1 MLTMTFLIIEVV
13 AGLITQ
19 SLALLS
25 DAAHMFTDAAA
36 LAIALAAI
44 KIAKRPADDKR
55 TFGYQRFEI
64 LAALFN
70 ASMLFF
76 VAMYILYEA
85 YQRFTQPPEIQSI
98 GMLVVAS
105 IGLIINLI
113 SMKILMSSATESL
126 NMKGAYLEVLS
137 DALGS
142 VGVIIGAVIIYYTNW
157 YWVDT
162 IIAVAIGFWVLPRTW
177 ILLKQSINILLEG
190 VPEEGHIRQYLIED
204 KNYLDAVIGLPANIF
219 YGTSIPTCILVFK
232 KCREDTNNVLF
243 IDASNHFEK
252 AKNQNNLREEDIEKI
267 VSTYKSRTAE
277 DKYSYLATL
286 EEIKENDYNLNIP
299 RYVDTFEEEDVI
311 DLDRVSDDLKA
322 LENDMKTTNE
332 TIASFCRELNISTP
346 F

>member
-1 MLTMTFLIIEVV
+1 MSGHQGHDHSHAAVTEGNAKKLTIALILTTTFLVIEFI
-13 AGLITQ
+13 AGIITQ

-85 YQRFTQPPEIQSI
+85 YQRFTQPPEIQST

-177 ILLKQSINILLEG
+177 ILLRQSINILLEG
-190 VPEEGHIRQYLIED
+190 VPEE
-204 KNYLDAVIGLPANIF
+204 V
-219 YGTSIPTCILVFK
+219 
-232 KCREDTNNVLF
+232 
-243 IDASNHFEK
+243 
-252 AKNQNNLREEDIEKI
+252 DIEKLRTDLLALDGVESI
-267 VSTYKSRTAE
+267 HQLKVWAITSKNIHLTVHLFAPKVDRNQLHRTAIEMLLHEHGIVEVTLQIE
-277 DKYSYLATL
+277 DDAEMNCQHTHQH
-286 EEIKENDYNLNIP
+286 
-299 RYVDTFEEEDVI
+299 VEDEQHTH
-311 DLDRVSDDLKA
+311 SHQH
-322 LENDMKTTNE
+322 
-332 TIASFCRELNISTP
+332 
-346 F
+346 

>member
-1 MLTMTFLIIEVV
+1 MSGHQGHDHSHAAVTEGNAKKLTIALILTTTFLVIEFI
-13 AGLITQ
+13 AGIITQ

-44 KIAKRPADDKR
+44 QIAKRPADNKR

-70 ASMLFF
+70 ACMLFF

-105 IGLIINLI
+105 IGLVINLI
-113 SMKILMSSATESL
+113 SMKILMSSAADSL
-126 NMKGAYLEVLS
+126 NVKGAYLEVLS

-142 VGVIIGAVIIYYTNW
+142 VGVIIGAIIIYFTNW

-190 VPEEGHIRQYLIED
+190 VPEE
-204 KNYLDAVIGLPANIF
+204 V
-219 YGTSIPTCILVFK
+219 
-232 KCREDTNNVLF
+232 
-243 IDASNHFEK
+243 
-252 AKNQNNLREEDIEKI
+252 DIEKLRNDLLALDGVESI
-267 VSTYKSRTAE
+267 HQLKVWAITSKNIHLTVHLFAPNADRKQLHYAAAE
-277 DKYSYLATL
+277 MLSHEHGIAEVTL
-286 EEIKENDYNLNIP
+286 QIEDDAEMNCQHTHQHDEDEEHGHSHQY
-299 RYVDTFEEEDVI
+299 
-311 DLDRVSDDLKA
+311 
-322 LENDMKTTNE
+322 
-332 TIASFCRELNISTP
+332 
-346 F
+346 

>member
-1 MLTMTFLIIEVV
+1 MIHALIDCGAEQSYFDNDKESNMSGHQGHDHSHAAVTEGNAKKLTIALILTTTFLVIEFI
-13 AGLITQ
+13 AGIITQ

-85 YQRFTQPPEIQSI
+85 YQRFTQPPEIQST

-177 ILLKQSINILLEG
+177 ILLRQSINILLEG
-190 VPEEGHIRQYLIED
+190 VPEE
-204 KNYLDAVIGLPANIF
+204 V
-219 YGTSIPTCILVFK
+219 
-232 KCREDTNNVLF
+232 
-243 IDASNHFEK
+243 
-252 AKNQNNLREEDIEKI
+252 DIEKLRTDLLALDGVESIHQLKVWAITSKNIHLTVHLFAPKVDRNQLHRAAIKMLLHEHGI
-267 VSTYKSRTAE
+267 VEVTLQIEDDAE
-277 DKYSYLATL
+277 MNCQHTHQH
-286 EEIKENDYNLNIP
+286 
-299 RYVDTFEEEDVI
+299 VEDEQHTH
-311 DLDRVSDDLKA
+311 SHQH
-322 LENDMKTTNE
+322 
-332 TIASFCRELNISTP
+332 
-346 F
+346 

>member
-1 MLTMTFLIIEVV
+1 MSGHQGHDHSHAVVTEGNVKKLTIALVLTSTFLVVEVI
-13 AGLITQ
+13 AGLMTQ

-44 KIAKRPADDKR
+44 QISKRPADNKR

-85 YQRFTQPPEIQSI
+85 YQRFTQPPEIHSL
-98 GMLVVAS
+98 GMLIVATL
-105 IGLIINLI
+105 GLVINLI
-113 SMKILMSSATESL
+113 SMKMLMSSASESL
-126 NMKGAYLEVLS
+126 NIKGAYLEVLS

-142 VGVIIGAVIIYYTNW
+142 VGVIIGAIVIYYTNW

-190 VPEEGHIRQYLIED
+190 VPDE
-204 KNYLDAVIGLPANIF
+204 V
-219 YGTSIPTCILVFK
+219 
-232 KCREDTNNVLF
+232 
-243 IDASNHFEK
+243 
-252 AKNQNNLREEDIEKI
+252 DIEKL
-267 VSTYKSRTAE
+267 RN
-277 DKYSYLATL
+277 DLLTL
-286 EEIKENDYNLNIP
+286 EGVESIHQLKVWAISSKNIHLTVHLFAP
-299 RYVDTFEEEDVI
+299 NADRKQLHRAATEMLTHQHDIAEVTLQIEDDAEMNCQHTHSHAEPVKQ
-311 DLDRVSDDLKA
+311 D
-322 LENDMKTTNE
+322 
-332 TIASFCRELNISTP
+332 P
-346 F
+346 PHQH

>member
-1 MLTMTFLIIEVV
+1 MSGHQGHDHSHAAVTEGNAKKLTIALILTTTFLVIEFI

-44 KIAKRPADDKR
+44 KIAKRPADNKR

-85 YQRFTQPPEIQSI
+85 YQRFTQPPEIQSL
-98 GMLVVAS
+98 GMLIVAS

-177 ILLKQSINILLEG
+177 ILLRQSINILLEG
-190 VPEEGHIRQYLIED
+190 VPEEI
-204 KNYLDAVIGLPANIF
+204 
-219 YGTSIPTCILVFK
+219 
-232 KCREDTNNVLF
+232 
-243 IDASNHFEK
+243 
-252 AKNQNNLREEDIEKI
+252 DIEKLRHDLLALDGVESI
-267 VSTYKSRTAE
+267 HQLKVWAITSKNIHLTVHLFAPNIDRNQLHRTAIEMLSHEHGIAEVTLQIE
-277 DKYSYLATL
+277 DDAEMNCQHMHQHVEGEQHDHSHQH
-286 EEIKENDYNLNIP
+286 
-299 RYVDTFEEEDVI
+299 
-311 DLDRVSDDLKA
+311 
-322 LENDMKTTNE
+322 
-332 TIASFCRELNISTP
+332 
-346 F
+346 

>member
-1 MLTMTFLIIEVV
+1 MSGHQGHDHSHAAVTEGNAKKLTIALILTTTFLVIEFI
-13 AGLITQ
+13 AGIITQ

-44 KIAKRPADDKR
+44 KIAKRPADNKR

-105 IGLIINLI
+105 IGLVINLI

-142 VGVIIGAVIIYYTNW
+142 LGVIIGAVIIYFTNW

-162 IIAVAIGFWVLPRTW
+162 IIAIAIGFWVLPRTW

-190 VPEEGHIRQYLIED
+190 VPEE
-204 KNYLDAVIGLPANIF
+204 V
-219 YGTSIPTCILVFK
+219 
-232 KCREDTNNVLF
+232 
-243 IDASNHFEK
+243 
-252 AKNQNNLREEDIEKI
+252 DIEKLRNDLLALDGVESI
-267 VSTYKSRTAE
+267 HQLKVWAITSKNIHLTVHLFSPNADRKQLHYAAAE
-277 DKYSYLATL
+277 MLSHEHGIAEVTL
-286 EEIKENDYNLNIP
+286 QIEDDAEMNCQHTHQHDEDEEHGH
-299 RYVDTFEEEDVI
+299 
-311 DLDRVSDDLKA
+311 SHQH
-322 LENDMKTTNE
+322 
-332 TIASFCRELNISTP
+332 
-346 F
+346 

>member
-1 MLTMTFLIIEVV
+1 MSGHQGHDHSHAAVTEGNIKKLTIALILTSTFLVVEVI

-44 KIAKRPADDKR
+44 QIAKRPADNKR

-70 ASMLFF
+70 ACMLFL

-85 YQRFTQPPEIQSI
+85 YQRFTQPPEINSL
-98 GMLVVAS
+98 GMLIVAS
-105 IGLIINLI
+105 LGLVVNLI
-113 SMKILMSSATESL
+113 SMKMLMSSASESL
-126 NMKGAYLEVLS
+126 NIKGAYLEVLS

-142 VGVIIGAVIIYYTNW
+142 VGVIVGAIVIYYTNW

-190 VPEEGHIRQYLIED
+190 VPEEI
-204 KNYLDAVIGLPANIF
+204 
-219 YGTSIPTCILVFK
+219 
-232 KCREDTNNVLF
+232 
-243 IDASNHFEK
+243 
-252 AKNQNNLREEDIEKI
+252 DIEKLRNDLLALDGVESI
-267 VSTYKSRTAE
+267 HQLKVWAITSKNIHLTVHLFAPHADRNQLHRAATEMLAHQHEIREMTIQIEDDAEMNCEHTHQHDAKS
-277 DKYSYLATL
+277 
-286 EEIKENDYNLNIP
+286 
-299 RYVDTFEEEDVI
+299 DTDH
-311 DLDRVSDDLKA
+311 SHQH
-322 LENDMKTTNE
+322 
-332 TIASFCRELNISTP
+332 
-346 F
+346 